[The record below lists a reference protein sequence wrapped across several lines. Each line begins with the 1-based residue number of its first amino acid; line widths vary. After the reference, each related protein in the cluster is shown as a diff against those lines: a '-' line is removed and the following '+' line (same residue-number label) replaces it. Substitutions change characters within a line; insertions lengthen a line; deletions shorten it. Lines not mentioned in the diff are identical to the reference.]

1 MSSAGALPKQNQRF
15 SMTFDNGMSASAVRV
30 EPDSDPIQAMR
41 VLGFDRPYPCIFIS
55 GGASNMTE
63 EDRQRIRDIMA
74 VVAAF
79 AQQKGAVI
87 VDGGTEAGVM
97 QMIADARLHGGHTFP
112 LVGVSPLGKVSFPG
126 YKNPNEEAYL
136 EDSHTHF
143 VLVEGDNWGAE
154 TKFIIRLTNRMGGGG
169 KLPTLGILIN
179 GGAVAMEEIY
189 LASTSEMKFP
199 IIVVEGSGRA
209 ADEISTAFRTG
220 RTNRAILKA
229 ILAGGDLSLVPTIE
243 GTNGIREKLIEK
255 FV

>member
-1 MSSAGALPKQNQRF
+1 MSSAPALPTHNQRF
-15 SMTFDNGMSASAVRV
+15 LMTFENNMSASAVRV
-30 EPDSDPIQAMR
+30 QPDSDPIQAMR
-41 VLGFDRPYPCIFIS
+41 ILGFNHAFPCIFIS
-55 GGASNMTE
+55 GGASNMTDD
-63 EDRQRIRDIMA
+63 DRQRIRDTMA
-74 VVAAF
+74 VVAKF
-79 AQQKGAVI
+79 AQEKGAVV

-97 QMIADARLHGGHTFP
+97 QMIADARLNGGHTFP
-112 LVGVSPLGKVSFPG
+112 LIGVSPLGKVSFPG
-126 YKNPNEEAYL
+126 YKNPNEEAFL
-136 EDSHTHF
+136 EDSHSHF
-143 VLVEGDNWGAE
+143 VLVDGDNWGAE

-179 GGAVAMEEIY
+179 GGAIAMEEVY

-199 IIVVEGSGRA
+199 IIILEGSGRA

-243 GTNGIREKLIEK
+243 GVEGIREKLLEK